1 MEGYETVYDLEE
13 PAGELGPE
21 QQEEEAEQEEDAGLE
36 EVTEPEEAEQEED
49 TGPEQQGEEAGQEE
63 NTEPEEEPEE
73 EPGQE
78 TASGNDLSV
87 SENDS
92 AAGGDVTVSSEDY
105 DLSAPGGELPD
116 TESIV
121 QAVEKQGD
129 IMTAGFTCTCFMLG
143 VLAGALVI
151 TGFRVRRV

>member
-13 PAGELGPE
+13 QAGEPEPEELEAEQIETEPAGPE
-21 QQEEEAEQEEDAGLE
+21 HLEEEAEQEEDAW
-36 EVTEPEEAEQEED
+36 
-49 TGPEQQGEEAGQEE
+49 PEQQGEEAGQEE
-63 NTEPEEEPEE
+63 NTEPEEEP
-73 EPGQE
+73 GQE

-87 SENDS
+87 SGNDS
-92 AAGGDVTVSSEDY
+92 AAGGDVNVFPEDY
-105 DLSAPGGELPD
+105 DLSAPEGELPD

>member
-1 MEGYETVYDLEE
+1 MKKRNMAALALLAVMLLTACGRAADTVVT
-13 PAGELGPE
+13 
-21 QQEEEAEQEEDAGLE
+21 QEEIVVPEMSSEELLVNSLE
-36 EVTEPEEAEQEED
+36 YLL
-49 TGPEQQGEEAGQEE
+49 
-63 NTEPEEEPEE
+63 EEEPEE

-87 SENDS
+87 SGNDS
-92 AAGGDVTVSSEDY
+92 AAGGDVNVFPEDY
-105 DLSAPGGELPD
+105 DLSAPEGELPD

>member
-13 PAGELGPE
+13 PAGEPEPEELEAEQIETEPAGPE
-21 QQEEEAEQEEDAGLE
+21 HLEEEAEQEEDAW
-36 EVTEPEEAEQEED
+36 
-49 TGPEQQGEEAGQEE
+49 PEQQGEEAGQEE
-63 NTEPEEEPEE
+63 NTEPEEEP
-73 EPGQE
+73 GQE

-87 SENDS
+87 SGNDS
-92 AAGGDVTVSSEDY
+92 AVGGDVTVSPEDY

-121 QAVEKQGD
+121 QAVERQMD
-129 IMTAGFTCTCFMLG
+129 VTAAGFTCTCFMLG

>member
-21 QQEEEAEQEEDAGLE
+21 QPEEEAEPEEDAG
-36 EVTEPEEAEQEED
+36 PEESGPEED

-87 SENDS
+87 SGNDS
-92 AAGGDVTVSSEDY
+92 AAGGDVSVFPEDY

>member
-1 MEGYETVYDLEE
+1 MPEE
-13 PAGELGPE
+13 SLPEEDTGPE
-21 QQEEEAEQEEDAGLE
+21 Q
-36 EVTEPEEAEQEED
+36 PEED

-63 NTEPEEEPEE
+63 NTEPEK

-87 SENDS
+87 SGNDS
-92 AAGGDVTVSSEDY
+92 AAGGDVSVFPEDY

-121 QAVEKQGD
+121 QAVERQTD
-129 IMTAGFTCTCFMLG
+129 VTAAGFTCTCFMLG

>member
-13 PAGELGPE
+13 PAGEPEPEELEAEQIETEPAEPE
-21 QQEEEAEQEEDAGLE
+21 QPEEEAGPEESGQEED
-36 EVTEPEEAEQEED
+36 P
-49 TGPEQQGEEAGQEE
+49 GPEQQGEEAGQEE
-63 NTEPEEEPEE
+63 NTEPEEEP
-73 EPGQE
+73 GQE

-87 SENDS
+87 SGNDS
-92 AAGGDVTVSSEDY
+92 AASGDVNVFPEDY

-121 QAVEKQGD
+121 QAVERQTD
-129 IMTAGFTCTCFMLG
+129 VTAAGFTCTCFMLG
-143 VLAGALVI
+143 FLAGALVI